1 MVDAKRSLEGYL
13 VTSARLG
20 DRNAMVRLVELRGPR
35 LLVHAARLLGDRE
48 EARDA
53 VQDAWIDIFR
63 GLKSLRDVQAF
74 PAWATRIVT
83 RRCAGLIRN
92 KQGQR
97 ALATALIQEV
107 AGDGQAV
114 VENGGMQALEADQ
127 IRRAI
132 AALPPE
138 QSATIALFYLED
150 MSVADVSVAMDVPV
164 GTVKTRLMQART
176 KLKHALKG
184 ENDE

>member
-1 MVDAKRSLEGYL
+1 MVDAKRSLEDYL

-20 DRNAMVRLVELRGPR
+20 DRAAMIQLVELRGPR

-63 GLKSLRDVQAF
+63 GLGKLRDIRAF

-83 RRCAGLIRN
+83 RRCAGLIRT
-92 KQGQR
+92 KQSQR
-97 ALATALIQEV
+97 ALVTALVHDCE
-107 AGDGQAV
+107 AV
-114 VENGGMQALEADQ
+114 VENGGMEAIEATQ
-127 IRRAI
+127 VRCAI

-138 QSATIALFYLED
+138 QAATVALFYLED

-176 KLKHALKG
+176 KLRHALKG

>member
-1 MVDAKRSLEGYL
+1 MIDPKRSLEDYL

-20 DRNAMVRLVELRGPR
+20 DRKAMAQLVELRGPR
-35 LLVHAARLLGDRE
+35 LLVHAARLLGEPE
-48 EARDA
+48 EARDV

-63 GLKSLRDVQAF
+63 GLRTLRDTRAF

-83 RRCAGLIRN
+83 RRCAGLIRS

-97 ALATALIQEV
+97 ALAQAMSDDAEEV
-107 AGDGQAV
+107 SH
-114 VENGGMQALEADQ
+114 NGGIEAVQ
-127 IRRAI
+127 SAQVRAAIR
-132 AALPPE
+132 ALPPE

-150 MSVADVSVAMDVPV
+150 MSVAAVAMAMDVPA
-164 GTVKTRLMQART
+164 GTVKTRLMHARE
-176 KLKHALKG
+176 KLKETLKG